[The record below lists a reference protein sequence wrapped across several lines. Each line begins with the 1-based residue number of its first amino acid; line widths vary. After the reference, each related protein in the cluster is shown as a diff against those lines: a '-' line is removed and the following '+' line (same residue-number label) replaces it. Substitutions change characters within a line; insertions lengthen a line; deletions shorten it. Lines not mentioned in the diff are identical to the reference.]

1 MPVPSSY
8 VYDLHRRRHLLIRSR
23 DVTGSDEDAQI
34 AILLAQDDAEKRLPP
49 PTFTLTTAKRRFVE
63 LKVDVPPKRRLTKLD
78 DMQRSIKQE
87 KLDNIVI
94 EIDDAS
100 DEEET
105 VRSRKA
111 KGKGRRVGEV
121 IVVDDED
128 GRSSHY
134 STLSLSITFSS
145 SLCALSLSPDFP

>member
-1 MPVPSSY
+1 M
-8 VYDLHRRRHLLIRSR
+8 
-23 DVTGSDEDAQI
+23 
-34 AILLAQDDAEKRLPP
+34 
-49 PTFTLTTAKRRFVE
+49 F
-63 LKVDVPPKRRLTKLD
+63 PPKRRLTKLD

-145 SLCALSLSPDFP
+145 SLAVRITLVQVLGPLFDGLAGLMHLPPGIIVAILPDLNRKYLGATDPSSA